1 MKSGFCDKGIEII
14 HIEHLSACQSAD
26 DERNSLELRMRLR
39 NVVFVHTECL
49 HVQVVCMVFE
59 TTFIRD
65 LERAI
70 LGASTEVAR
79 IEVSCLTNLRM
90 VDTLVCH
97 SLFYNLGLNEC
108 NVEK

>member
-14 HIEHLSACQSAD
+14 HIEHLSACQGAD

-65 LERAI
+65 LEENGRAI

-79 IEVSCLTNLRM
+79 IEVSCLTKLRM
-90 VDTLVCH
+90 VDTVLVCH
-97 SLFYNLGLNEC
+97 SLSYNLDLNG
-108 NVEK
+108 